1 VALRVGRWV
10 GPGSTPGLTDIGDR
24 AAYAPAVDTDRIG
37 RRIGWRDA
45 WLPALIALGG
55 AAELASLGIP
65 NWQRGV
71 VLEWVACALL
81 VPRRRLPL
89 SSPMLSMFVLLIVP
103 WAGVP
108 LDEPAVPIAILA
120 LSFFS
125 LGRNVRGLPAFAGFV
140 LVLAQVYVDYHWV
153 DTRHHDWSDVAFVM
167 ILATPPFVL
176 GRVVRR
182 LDAQK
187 QALEEAQ
194 EIVRHEAIRD
204 ERDRIARDLHDVIAH
219 SVSAMV
225 VQTAAAQDI
234 VRTDPDRAE
243 QILADVA
250 DTGRRSLAET
260 GRLLHVLRDT
270 GDELGL
276 EPTPGLAQVPEL
288 VDRFRADGLRVD
300 LEVDEPLPVLPAG
313 LDVSAYRIVQETL
326 TNALRYAADRSVCLT
341 VRSDPAGVSITAA
354 NHVNGTRSSGSGL
367 GLLGMAERVAV
378 LGGTLT
384 HGVHESG
391 RFELEATLPVS
402 P

>member
-1 VALRVGRWV
+1 VDARG
-10 GPGSTPGLTDIGDR
+10 IDR
-24 AAYAPAVDTDRIG
+24 RL
-37 RRIGWRDA
+37 GWRDA
-45 WLPALIALGG
+45 WLPGLIALAG
-55 AAELASLGIP
+55 AAELASLGIAH
-65 NWQRGV
+65 WQRGV
-71 VLEWVACALL
+71 ALEWVACALL

-89 SSPMLSMFVLLIVP
+89 SSPMLAMVVLLIVP

-108 LDEPAVPIAILA
+108 LDKPAVPIAIWA

-140 LVLAQVYVDYHWV
+140 LVLVQVYADYHWV

-167 ILATPPFVL
+167 ILAAPPFVL

-187 QALEEAQ
+187 LALEEAQ
-194 EIVRHEAIRD
+194 ELVRREAIRD

-270 GDELGL
+270 SDELGL
-276 EPTPGLAQVPEL
+276 EPAPGLAQVPEL
-288 VDRFRADGLRVD
+288 VDRFRADGLLVDLRVD
-300 LEVDEPLPVLPAG
+300 DPLPALPPG
-313 LDVSAYRIVQETL
+313 VDVSAYRIVQETL
-326 TNALRYAADRSVCLT
+326 TNALRYAADRSVRLT

-354 NHVNGTRSSGSGL
+354 NHVDGARSSGSGL

-384 HGVHESG
+384 HGIHESG
-391 RFELEATLPVS
+391 RYELEAILPVS